1 MSFDTWKDARA
12 LSRPLVKLTLTHSP
26 ADTWRTSGSGFLEPA
41 LTAAASAVGTKIARW
56 PALTV
61 VDGRS
66 TALTANECSGA
77 PGGQGLPGSAT
88 TGGRFPV
95 GSGGGGRAA
104 GAGRSGSGL
113 RSGEAPGSTRM
124 MPHAPWRNRRPRPFM
139 YR

>member
-12 LSRPLVKLTLTHSP
+12 LSRPLVNLTLTHSP

-66 TALTANECSGA
+66 TARTASECSGA
-77 PGGQGLPGSAT
+77 RGGQGLPGSAT

-95 GSGGGGRAA
+95 CFGSGGPAA
-104 GAGRSGSGL
+104 GAGRSGSGF
-113 RSGEAPGSTRM
+113 RGGRGAGRTRTVAP
-124 MPHAPWRNRRPRPFM
+124 
-139 YR
+139 